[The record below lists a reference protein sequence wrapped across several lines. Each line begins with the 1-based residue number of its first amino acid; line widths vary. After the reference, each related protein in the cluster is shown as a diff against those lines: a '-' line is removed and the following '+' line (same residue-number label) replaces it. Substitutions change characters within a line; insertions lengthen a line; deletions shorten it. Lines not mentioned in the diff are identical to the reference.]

1 MSGWYLFNFFFQK
14 EETDIGVDGEDED
27 QNGRPYDKF
36 DNCSCLKDDQFLL
49 QVQWIEELTK
59 NPLDKTI
66 NATVLRVTSSEMQWI
81 PLAV

>member
-1 MSGWYLFNFFFQK
+1 MLLQTSPPQLQCNLVDLTLITDATEVSNQSLMSGWYLFNFFFQK

-49 QVQWIEELTK
+49 QVQ
-59 NPLDKTI
+59 
-66 NATVLRVTSSEMQWI
+66 
-81 PLAV
+81 